1 MVFVQSSGEEEG
13 RGRVGIPPSPCA
25 QLLGEQ
31 RTVAGGWCVCVAGGW
46 CPYISS
52 SATSHDILVLTTSS
66 DSRVLLPS

>member
-31 RTVAGGWCVCVAGGW
+31 RTVAGGWCS
-46 CPYISS
+46 YISS

>member
-25 QLLGEQ
+25 QLLGER
-31 RTVAGGWCVCVAGGW
+31 RTVAGGGVCVWLGGV